1 LNADRGT
8 SSYLWP
14 PRRRD
19 GTSHRPQGPGHCAH
33 FVPALRPGAGV
44 GVSERRL
51 DTRPIVFVGSS
62 PPLRSPTNSRPS
74 GCTPNSWMWAWS
86 RAVKNGRPADLTA
99 PRQAAMGAAQWLNCG
114 RVPDIA
120 TRRAASHL
128 AEGTRR
134 RGLGRERPLRRC
146 NRPNRQLGSER
157 PAADYPLVAGGNL
170 WLSASTCRPPCF
182 VVLHEWEW
190 PGDRRFRLPTGSWDV
205 TIDGQHQTL
214 CQLRRQRIL
223 DGGRRATGRAD
234 RG

>member
-1 LNADRGT
+1 MLPAPVQHMADR
-8 SSYLWP
+8 
-14 PRRRD
+14 
-19 GTSHRPQGPGHCAH
+19 
-33 FVPALRPGAGV
+33 
-44 GVSERRL
+44 
-51 DTRPIVFVGSS
+51 
-62 PPLRSPTNSRPS
+62 
-74 GCTPNSWMWAWS
+74 
-86 RAVKNGRPADLTA
+86 RATFLQQAP

-157 PAADYPLVAGGNL
+157 PAAD
-170 WLSASTCRPPCF
+170 
-182 VVLHEWEW
+182 
-190 PGDRRFRLPTGSWDV
+190 RRFRLPTGSWDV

-214 CQLRRQRIL
+214 YQLRRQRIL